1 MNARAAV
8 APGSVNMPDA
18 TQIVSDLVTTSPEVA
33 STARWLLLGGVLS
46 LAPALAVMTT
56 SFVRIAV
63 VLGIVK
69 QGFGGGQF
77 LPAQALTALSLFLTV
92 GVMAPVWRVA
102 YDEGYAPFASREY
115 ATSPERQ
122 AALKTALERGA
133 APIRRFMAMQIEAAG
148 NTGAVD
154 LILKYQSQWKGAEA
168 TEPRYYEDLS
178 LSVLL
183 PAYVLSEL
191 KIAFAIGFQ
200 LLLPFVVIDVVVAML
215 INALGVVSLSAAWA
229 SFPLKLLLF
238 VLIDGWLLTVETL
251 LVSIRPLAS

>member
-1 MNARAAV
+1 
-8 APGSVNMPDA
+8 MPDA
-18 TQIVSDLVTTSPEVA
+18 TRLVTEFVTTSPEAA
-33 STARWLLLGGVLS
+33 STAKWLILGGVLS

-77 LPAQALTALSLFLTV
+77 LPSQAMTALSLFLTV
-92 GVMAPVWRVA
+92 GVMAPVWKA
-102 YDEGYAPFASREY
+102 SYDAGYGPYANGKYASPAEQ
-115 ATSPERQ
+115 Q
-122 AALKTALERGA
+122 AAMTKAFENGA
-133 APIRRFMAMQIEAAG
+133 APIRQFMAMQIEAAG

-154 LILKYQSQWKGAEA
+154 LILKYQSQWKNAESA
-168 TEPRYYEDLS
+168 APRYYEDLT

-183 PAYVLSEL
+183 PAFVLSEL

-200 LLLPFVVIDVVVAML
+200 LLLPFVVIDIVVATL
-215 INALGVVSLSAAWA
+215 INSLGVVSLSAAWA
-229 SFPLKLLLF
+229 AFPLKLLLF

-251 LVSIRPLAS
+251 LKSIRPFVV

>member
-1 MNARAAV
+1 
-8 APGSVNMPDA
+8 MPDA
-18 TQIVSDLVTTSPEVA
+18 TRLVTDFVTTSPEAA
-33 STARWLLLGGVLS
+33 STVKWLLLGGVLS

-69 QGFGGGQF
+69 HGFGGGQF
-77 LPAQALTALSLFLTV
+77 LPSQAMTALSLFLTI
-92 GVMAPVWRVA
+92 GVMAPVWRA
-102 YDEGYAPFASREY
+102 SYDAGYAPY
-115 ATSPERQ
+115 AARSYQNATEQQ
-122 AALKTALERGA
+122 AALTTAFENGV
-133 APIRRFMAMQIEAAG
+133 APIRRFMALQIEAAG
-148 NTGAVD
+148 NASAID
-154 LILKYQSQWKGAEA
+154 LIVKYQSQWSGEGA
-168 TEPRYYEDLS
+168 PVPQFYEELS

-215 INALGVVSLSAAWA
+215 INSLGVVSLSAAWA
-229 SFPLKLLLF
+229 AFPLKLLLF

-251 LVSIRPLAS
+251 LGSIRPFSG

>member
-1 MNARAAV
+1 V
-8 APGSVNMPDA
+8 PDA
-18 TQIVSDLVTTSPEVA
+18 ASLITDFVTTSPEAA
-33 STARWLLLGGVLS
+33 STAKWLLLGGILS

-77 LPAQALTALSLFLTV
+77 LPPQAMMALSLFLTV
-92 GVMAPVWRVA
+92 GVMAPVWRA
-102 YDEGYAPFASREY
+102 SYDAGYAPYANVRHASPAEQ
-115 ATSPERQ
+115 Q
-122 AALKTALERGA
+122 AALTRAFENGA
-133 APIRRFMAMQIEAAG
+133 APIRKFMALQIEAAG
-148 NTGAVD
+148 NTAAVD
-154 LILKYQSQWKGAEA
+154 LILKYQSQWKTSDA
-168 TEPRYYEDLS
+168 TEPRYYEDLP

-200 LLLPFVVIDVVVAML
+200 LLLPFVVIDIVVASL
-215 INALGVVSLSAAWA
+215 INSLGVVSLSAAWA

-251 LVSIRPLAS
+251 LGSIRPFTS

>member
-1 MNARAAV
+1 
-8 APGSVNMPDA
+8 MPDA
-18 TQIVSDLVTTSPEVA
+18 TGLVTDFVTSSPEAA
-33 STARWLLLGGVLS
+33 STAKWLILGGILS

-77 LPAQALTALSLFLTV
+77 LPPQAMMALSLFLTI
-92 GVMAPVWRVA
+92 GVMAPVWHA
-102 YDEGYAPFASREY
+102 SYDAGYAPY
-115 ATSPERQ
+115 ANARYSSPAEQQ
-122 AALKTALERGA
+122 AALSRAFENGA
-133 APIRRFMAMQIEAAG
+133 APIRKFMALQIEAAG
-148 NTGAVD
+148 NTAAVD
-154 LILKYQSQWKGAEA
+154 LILKYQSQWKGGTPA
-168 TEPRYYEDLS
+168 EPRYYEDLS

-200 LLLPFVVIDVVVAML
+200 LLLPFVVIDIVVASL
-215 INALGVVSLSAAWA
+215 INSLGIVSLSATWA

-251 LVSIRPLAS
+251 LASIRPFTG

>member
-1 MNARAAV
+1 
-8 APGSVNMPDA
+8 MPDA
-18 TQIVSDLVTTSPEVA
+18 ARIVTDFVTTSPEAA
-33 STARWLLLGGVLS
+33 STAKWLLLGGILS

-77 LPAQALTALSLFLTV
+77 LPSQALTALSLFLTI
-92 GVMAPVWRVA
+92 GVMAPVWRA
-102 YDEGYAPFASREY
+102 SYDAGYAPY
-115 ATSPERQ
+115 AKGKYSSPAEQQ
-122 AALKTALERGA
+122 AAMATAFEHGA
-133 APIRRFMAMQIEAAG
+133 APIRTFMAMQIEAAG
-148 NTGAVD
+148 NTAAVD
-154 LILKYQSQWKGAEA
+154 LILKYQSQWKDAEA
-168 TEPRYYEDLS
+168 TEPRFYEDLS

-200 LLLPFVVIDVVVAML
+200 LLLPFVVIDIVVASL
-215 INALGVVSLSAAWA
+215 INSLGVVSLSAAWA
-229 SFPLKLLLF
+229 AFPLKLLLF

-251 LVSIRPLAS
+251 LSSIRPLTG